1 MILNTT
7 TLPPNLTGETF
18 DNWRKKSL
26 FLAKRGNLESEL
38 LLADYINK
46 LPNNISSQDAALFR
60 ELLEENDQNLFCW
73 LMTFDPRVTA
83 NTAQNTPLNSTL
95 PPDKYSALVKEIR
108 ANYLK

>member
-1 MILNTT
+1 MSLNTS
-7 TLPPNLTGETF
+7 TLSADLTGEIF
-18 DNWRKKSL
+18 EIWRKKSL

-46 LPNNISSQDAALFR
+46 LPNRISSQNAALFR
-60 ELLEENDQNLFCW
+60 EFLEENDQNLFCW

-83 NTAQNTPLNSTL
+83 NTAQNIPLSSTP
-95 PPDKYSALVKEIR
+95 PPDKYSTLVKEIR

>member
-1 MILNTT
+1 MNLNTT
-7 TLPPNLTGETF
+7 TLPTDLTGEIF
-18 DNWRKKSL
+18 ENWRKKSL

-46 LPNNISSQDAALFR
+46 LPNRISNQNAILFR

-73 LMTFDPRVTA
+73 LMTFDPSITT
-83 NTAQNTPLNSTL
+83 NTAQSTPLNSTH
-95 PPDKYSALVKEIR
+95 PPDKYSALIKEIR